1 MQRARHHAQERYHEW
16 ENQLLYRAQQR
27 LLRGAQSEKRR
38 KQQQH
43 DSRLPEERAH
53 LNFSDEKDRQLEERI
68 KSLTKKSIEKESI
81 VRGLLKL
88 KDDET
93 LSRKEVYR
101 LRKENQEQNMRQY
114 KEAQQRYKSQLIDN
128 LKEKQERA
136 SSIKHKKE
144 KLKEFRIKNSIN
156 VRAVASNTLTQ
167 TTRGVSAS

>member
-1 MQRARHHAQERYHEW
+1 M
-16 ENQLLYRAQQR
+16 
-27 LLRGAQSEKRR
+27 
-38 KQQQH
+38 
-43 DSRLPEERAH
+43 H
-53 LNFSDEKDRQLEERI
+53 LNFSDEKERQLEERI

-81 VRGLLKL
+81 VRGLQKL

>member
-1 MQRARHHAQERYHEW
+1 M
-16 ENQLLYRAQQR
+16 
-27 LLRGAQSEKRR
+27 
-38 KQQQH
+38 
-43 DSRLPEERAH
+43 H
-53 LNFSDEKDRQLEERI
+53 LNFSDEKERQLEERI

-81 VRGLLKL
+81 VRGLQKL

-156 VRAVASNTLTQ
+156 VRAVASNTLSQ